1 MKLIR
6 TNGNGRLAG
15 LNPHIDRRNFLRAA
29 GLGGLGMGLYA
40 LSGPSLVKEVEA
52 QGKSEPQPP
61 KLDQFKTICVKCA
74 VGCGLIGEVQNGV
87 WVSQEPW
94 FEHPINLG
102 SLCSKGAAARSVVA
116 SEKRLRYPMKLDG
129 GKWKRISWDQA
140 MSEISAKLVE
150 LRKKYGPDSLQIN
163 YSAHMSNENG
173 YAIRKFAGFWGS
185 NNCDHQAR
193 ICHSTTVAGLAN
205 VWGYGAMTNNQND
218 IRNSRSILII
228 GMNPAET
235 HPISMQHILT
245 AKETN
250 RAIIIS
256 VDPRF
261 TKTSAFANKYVRI
274 RSGTDVAFIYGLI
287 NIILANG
294 WEDKQVIN
302 ERTYGFEKLKT
313 EITKYDP
320 DTVSDITGVPK
331 ADLEWV
337 ARTMAQNRPG
347 CVIWAMGGTQHTNGT
362 AIVRSYCHLQLV
374 LGNMGVPGGGAQ
386 VFRGHDQIQGV
397 TDVGG
402 GPETLGDYRGVGE
415 SAWKYWTQVWGVPY
429 EWMVSRFKDKK
440 MMEKPGFT
448 VSRWYEAVLLDPK
461 QIGQDVPLKAV
472 IYWGHSSN
480 SIQQMDRLKVALEK
494 VELLVD
500 IDPYVTNTAILPD
513 RKDGIYIL
521 PAASNYEQ
529 PGSATNTNRDLQWR
543 QKIVD
548 PVWESRTDLAIM
560 LDFAE
565 RLGFKKEFAKNM
577 KGPWKGV
584 PASMKDVKALP
595 EETVEDVL
603 REINMS
609 HLAIGYVGQ
618 TPERLK
624 RQQQWAH
631 VFEVKTKKAVG
642 GPVDGEQWGLPWPCW
657 TDKHPGTAI
666 LYRADIPASEG
677 GGGFRAR
684 WGAKA
689 PDGQSMLASAGSA
702 PPGGPNEGY
711 VAEKD
716 YATDLTLGAIKKAL
730 AEGKNPYGNGRARFD
745 AWDIPDPVPVHR
757 EPIHSPRPDLIVKW
771 PTYDDVK
778 EMYRVP
784 TPYKSMQKADW
795 VKDYPIILTSG
806 RQVEFEGGGAS
817 ERASWWLVELNPEMY
832 VEINPKLAHDTG
844 VRHGEFVWIES
855 PEDMDGRPSRIKVK
869 AKVTKRVAPNTV
881 FLPYHWGGVFEGK
894 SLLHKW
900 PEGTAPYAIGE
911 SANTVTNYGYDRV
924 TQMQE
929 TKTGLCR
936 VKKA

>member
-1 MKLIR
+1 MKLR
-6 TNGNGRLAG
+6 RVSGNGVVATA
-15 LNPHIDRRNFLRAA
+15 PHPARHVLVDRRDFLKAA
-29 GLGGLGMGLYA
+29 AIGGLGAGVTA
-40 LSGPSLVKEVEA
+40 PSLVREVEA
-52 QGKSEPQPP
+52 QEKVPQPP
-61 KLDQFKTICVKCA
+61 KLDQYKTICVKCA
-74 VGCGLIGEVQNGV
+74 VGCGFIGEVQGGV

-102 SLCSKGAAARSVVA
+102 SLCSKGAAARAVVT
-116 SEKRLRYPMKLDG
+116 SEKRLKYPMKLEG

-140 MSEISAKLVE
+140 MSEITAKLLD
-150 LRKKYGPDSLQIN
+150 LRKKHGPDALQIN

-245 AKETN
+245 AKEVN
-250 RAIIIS
+250 RAVMI
-256 VDPRF
+256 VAEPRF
-261 TKTSAFANKYVRI
+261 TKTAAFANKFVRI
-274 RSGTDVAFIYGLI
+274 RSGTDVAFIFGLI
-287 NIILANG
+287 HIILANG
-294 WEDKQVIN
+294 WEDQRMIN
-302 ERTYGFEKLKT
+302 ERTYGFEELKA
-313 EITKYDP
+313 EVAKYDP
-320 DTVSDITGVPK
+320 DTVSDITGAPK
-331 ADLEWV
+331 AELQWV
-337 ARTMAQNRPG
+337 ARAMAENRPG

-362 AIVRSYCHLQLV
+362 AIVRSYCALQLV

-402 GPETLGDYRGVGE
+402 GPESLPDYRGVGE
-415 SAWKYWTQVWGVPY
+415 SAWKYWSQVWGVPY
-429 EWMVSRFKDKK
+429 DWMVARFKDKK
-440 MMEKPGFT
+440 MMEKPGLT
-448 VSRWYEAVLLDPK
+448 VSRWYESVLLDPK
-461 QIGQDVPLKAV
+461 QIGQDTPVRAV

-480 SIQQMDRLKVALEK
+480 SIQQMDRLKKGLEK

-500 IDPYVTNTAILPD
+500 IDPFVTNTAVLPE
-513 RKDGIYIL
+513 RADGVYIL

-560 LDFAE
+560 LDLAE
-565 RLGFKKEFAKNM
+565 RLGFKNEYAKNM

-595 EETVEDVL
+595 EQTVEDVL

-609 HLAIGYVGQ
+609 HLAIGYIGQ

-631 VFEVKTKKAVG
+631 VFEIRTKKAVG

-657 TDKHPGTAI
+657 TDTHPGTSI
-666 LYRADIPASEG
+666 LYRTDIPASEG

-684 WGAKA
+684 WGPKA
-689 PDGQSMLASAGSA
+689 PDGRSLLAASA
-702 PPGGPNEGY
+702 PPGGPEEGY
-711 VAEKD
+711 PAEKD
-716 YATDLTLGAIKKAL
+716 YATDLTMAAIKKAL
-730 AEGKNPYGNGRARFD
+730 AEGKNPYGNGRARLN

-757 EPIHSPRPDLIVKW
+757 EPIHSPRPDLITKW

-778 EMYRVP
+778 EHYRIP
-784 TPYKSMQKADW
+784 QPYKSMQKPEW

-806 RQVEFEGGGAS
+806 RQVEFEGGGAA
-817 ERASWWLVELNPEMY
+817 ERGSWWLVELNPEMY
-832 VEINPKLAHDTG
+832 VEIHPKLAHDVG
-844 VRHGEFVWIES
+844 VRHGEWVWIES

-869 AKVTKRVAPNTV
+869 ARVTKRVAPDTV

-894 SLLHKW
+894 SLVHKW
-900 PEGTAPYAIGE
+900 PEGTAPYAVGE